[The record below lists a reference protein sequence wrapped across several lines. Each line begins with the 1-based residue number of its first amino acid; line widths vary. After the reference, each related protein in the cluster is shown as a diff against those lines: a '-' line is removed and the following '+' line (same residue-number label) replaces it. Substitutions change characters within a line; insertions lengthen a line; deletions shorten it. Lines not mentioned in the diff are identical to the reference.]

1 MGKLRV
7 FISSTINDLQEERM
21 AVADAINENIFWESV
36 YAESFTARSESP
48 REVCLEK
55 VRRSNI
61 YVGIFK
67 DRYGYIP
74 SENNPQGYSAVVL
87 EYYEAKNKQIPIF
100 IFVDKNGS
108 KRESKLIEFLRD
120 IAADFDKGHWRKE
133 YSTTNELIQSTI
145 EAVNR
150 EITKISVETINTK
163 RKNETRGIYELP
175 YFRKLKER
183 LR

>member
-1 MGKLRV
+1 MD
-7 FISSTINDLQEERM
+7 DLQEERK

-87 EYYEAKNKQIPIF
+87 EYYEAKNNQLPIL
-100 IFVDKNGS
+100 IFVDKNDS
-108 KRESKLIEFLRD
+108 NRERKLIEFLRG
-120 IAADFDKGHWRKE
+120 ITDFNKGHWRKE
-133 YSTTNELIQSTI
+133 YSTTDELVHFTL
-145 EAVNR
+145 EAINR
-150 EITKISVETINTK
+150 EVTKIYIETINTK
-163 RKNETRGIYELP
+163 RKNEIREIYELP
-175 YFRKLKER
+175 YFKRLKER

>member
-1 MGKLRV
+1 MEKLRV
-7 FISSTINDLQEERM
+7 FISSTMDDLQEERM

-55 VRRSNI
+55 VRMSNI

-74 SENNPQGYSAVVL
+74 SENNPQGHSAVVL
-87 EYYEAKNKQIPIF
+87 EYYEAKNNQIPIF
-100 IFVDKNGS
+100 IFIDKNNS
-108 KRESKLIEFLRD
+108 KRETKLIEFIEVIKNFD
-120 IAADFDKGHWRKE
+120 IGHWRKE
-133 YSTTNELIQSTI
+133 YSTTDELVRSTL

-150 EITKISVETINTK
+150 EVTKIYVETINTK
-163 RKNETRGIYELP
+163 RKNEIREIYKLP
-175 YFRKLKER
+175 YFKELKER

>member
-1 MGKLRV
+1 MEKLRV
-7 FISSTINDLQEERM
+7 FISSTMNDLQEERM
-21 AVADAINENIFWESV
+21 AVADAISENIFWESV

-61 YVGIFK
+61 YIGIFK

-87 EYYEAKNKQIPIF
+87 EYYEAKNNQLPIF
-100 IFVDKNGS
+100 IFIDKNDS
-108 KRESKLIEFLRD
+108 KREKKLIEF
-120 IAADFDKGHWRKE
+120 IKVITDFDNGHWRKE
-133 YSTTNELIQSTI
+133 YSTTDELVHFTI

-150 EITKISVETINTK
+150 EITKISVETINNK
-163 RKNETRGIYELP
+163 RKNEIRGIYELP
-175 YFRKLKER
+175 YFKRLKER